1 MYRYEIYVLS
11 VHTLSLALLQA
22 SAFFSVQCQLFTLVA
37 SGLSSTIHLGSPSPH
52 LAILVLKQIE
62 ACYTDRFP
70 VTQNTAI
77 LENSTTLYSIR
88 STGAALLLL
97 SVVSCTTTDYTT
109 DYTRPPARDHR
120 NHRRS
125 SHIDINN
132 NTVVNLLHILHWEI
146 TYMIYQNIRRNTFS
160 TQKYFLP
167 LKCILLYD
175 VIYISLN
182 SIDNGARD
190 VLIKAHCDC
199 QL

>member
-1 MYRYEIYVLS
+1 MPVVHIGGIWPLLNNPPGITFAPLGHSCSEIDRSLLHRPLPRNLEHS
-11 VHTLSLALLQA
+11 NSRKFHHTVFCSEYWCCAA
-22 SAFFSVQCQLFTLVA
+22 AAVCSQL
-37 SGLSSTIHLGSPSPH
+37 HH
-52 LAILVLKQIE
+52 
-62 ACYTDRFP
+62 Y
-70 VTQNTAI
+70 
-77 LENSTTLYSIR
+77 
-88 STGAALLLL
+88 
-97 SVVSCTTTDYTT
+97 TTDYTT
-109 DYTRPPARDHR
+109 DYSRPPARDHR

-190 VLIKAHCDC
+190 VLIKAHCYC
-199 QL
+199 QLYFIQYVQNN